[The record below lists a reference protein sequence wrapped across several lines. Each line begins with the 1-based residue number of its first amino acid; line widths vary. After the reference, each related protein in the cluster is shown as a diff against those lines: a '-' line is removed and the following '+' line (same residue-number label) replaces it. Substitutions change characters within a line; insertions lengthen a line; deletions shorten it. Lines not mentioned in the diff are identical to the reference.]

1 MGRTLIVLNTA
12 ADRDRVTAWVRKAPQ
27 GARVELKAPKRSLD
41 QNAKMWAMITE
52 VARQKKHNGRR
63 YTTEQW
69 KVLFL
74 HACGRE
80 VQFMPSLDGETFIP
94 WGWSSSDL
102 STAEMSE
109 LIDFISA
116 WGAQNGVVF
125 ADQIQDAYDG

>member
-1 MGRTLIVLNTA
+1 ML
-12 ADRDRVTAWVRKAPQ
+12 
-27 GARVELKAPKRSLD
+27 
-41 QNAKMWAMITE
+41 TE
-52 VARQKKHNGRR
+52 VARQKTHNGRR
-63 YTTEQW
+63 YAVQQW

-102 STAEMSE
+102 STVEMSE
-109 LIDFISA
+109 LLDFIGA

-125 ADQIQDAYDG
+125 NDPMESAP